1 MKGRYNVT
9 DITPKG
15 ELKLCAEGQRLYDD
29 YCEVFDDATKN
40 DYEMLD
46 AWDAYYNHRMKC
58 LDCGY
63 K

>member
-1 MKGRYNVT
+1 MT
-9 DITPKG
+9 DIADKG

-29 YCEVFDDATKN
+29 YCEVFDDESKT
-40 DYEMLD
+40 DDEMLVM
-46 AWDAYYNHRMKC
+46 WDAFYNHRMKC